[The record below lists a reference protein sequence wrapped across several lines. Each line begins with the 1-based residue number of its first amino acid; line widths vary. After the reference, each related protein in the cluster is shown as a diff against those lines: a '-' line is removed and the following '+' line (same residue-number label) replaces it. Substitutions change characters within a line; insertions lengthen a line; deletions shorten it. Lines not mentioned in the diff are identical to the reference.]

1 MKKIENQE
9 EMLCYLK
16 QKQRV
21 YIAKDDFFIMKDDNI
36 YEFNKGSRFILSYED
51 FIALY
56 EQKDFYY
63 LEDDNSFIDND
74 KDEAYYH
81 YYKK

>member
-16 QKQRV
+16 QKQRL

-63 LEDDNSFIDND
+63 SEDDNSFIDND

>member
-9 EMLCYLK
+9 DMLCYLK
-16 QKQRV
+16 QKQRL

>member
-1 MKKIENQE
+1 
-9 EMLCYLK
+9 MLCYLK
-16 QKQRV
+16 QKQRL

>member
-16 QKQRV
+16 QKQRL

>member
-16 QKQRV
+16 QKQRL
-21 YIAKDDFFIMKDDNI
+21 YIAKDYFFIMKDDNI

>member
-16 QKQRV
+16 QKQRL

-74 KDEAYYH
+74 KDEAYYR

>member
-16 QKQRV
+16 QKRRL

>member
-16 QKQRV
+16 QKQRL

-63 LEDDNSFIDND
+63 L
-74 KDEAYYH
+74 
-81 YYKK
+81 